1 MRIVIAP
8 QGFKGTLSGI
18 EAASAMAE
26 GVRRVAPDAEVVLRP
41 VADGGHGTLDTLLEA
56 TGGTAYSAQ
65 VTGPMGRQVDARW
78 GLLGDGATVVVEMA
92 QASGLTLV
100 PEAMRDP
107 MIATTYGTGQ
117 LIETALAAGHRRL
130 LIGVGGSATS
140 DGGAGAAQAL
150 GVRLLDAQGHDI
162 PFGAAGLLQLANIDL
177 STLNPLAADSRF
189 QVATD
194 VSHPLCGPHG
204 AAMVYGPQKGAQPA
218 QLPLLDAALSRLADV
233 VQQEIGADIR
243 DLPGA
248 GAAGGLA
255 AGLVAF
261 LGAELAWGIELVCD
275 AIHFDDT
282 LQGARLVLTGEGR
295 LGRPDRVTKGAHR
308 RRAPGQDPTP
318 SGARRRGLTR
328 TRLPRSAHQGHR
340 PGGSGQSRGKR
351 PTRDC
356 RRSLA
361 APCRRHRACHAPR
374 PGRRARGPQ
383 PLIENMSVYPGA
395 GWVDKTTFCVWRS
408 VHWSA

>member
-1 MRIVIAP
+1 VRIVISP

-26 GVRRVAPDAEVVLRP
+26 GVHRVAPDAELLLRP

-56 TGGTAYSAQ
+56 TGGEAFSAQ

-78 GLLGDGATVVVEMA
+78 GLLGDGATAVVEMA

-117 LIETALAAGHRRL
+117 LIKAALAAGHRRL

-140 DGGAGAAQAL
+140 DGGAGVAQAL

-162 PFGAAGLLQLANIDL
+162 PFGAAGLLQVANIDL
-177 STLNPLAADSRF
+177 STLNPLTAESRF

-194 VSHPLCGPHG
+194 VSNPLCGPDG
-204 AAMVYGPQKGAQPA
+204 AAMVYGPQKGAQPE
-218 QLPLLDAALSRLADV
+218 QLPLMEAALSRLADI
-233 VQQEIGADIR
+233 VQQEIGVDVR

-261 LGAELAWGIELVCD
+261 LGAKLTWGIELVCD

-282 LQGARLVLTGEGR
+282 LQGAELVLTGEGR
-295 LGRPDRVTKGAHR
+295 LDGQTVSQKAPIGVARRAKAQHLPVLAVAGSLGPGYQEVLTKGIDLVEAASPEGSAPPETVAEASRLLADATEHAM
-308 RRAPGQDPTP
+308 RRAQ
-318 SGARRRGLTR
+318 AAGL
-328 TRLPRSAHQGHR
+328 
-340 PGGSGQSRGKR
+340 
-351 PTRDC
+351 
-356 RRSLA
+356 
-361 APCRRHRACHAPR
+361 
-374 PGRRARGPQ
+374 
-383 PLIENMSVYPGA
+383 
-395 GWVDKTTFCVWRS
+395 VDLNR
-408 VHWSA
+408 